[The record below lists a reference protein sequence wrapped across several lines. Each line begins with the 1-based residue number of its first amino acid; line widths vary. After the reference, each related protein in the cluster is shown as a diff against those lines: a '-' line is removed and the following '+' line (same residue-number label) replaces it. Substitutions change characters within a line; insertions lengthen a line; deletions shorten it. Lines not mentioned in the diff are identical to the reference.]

1 MIAWTAINKMAARRD
16 DEASRTSISGDAN
29 LIPVMAT
36 ARARTYPDPGYEGEL
51 KVAAESHRPR
61 GSRRKPWNMHMLSP
75 SIQREPGSVR
85 TNASQS
91 IAFGLE
97 RIGLISLRF
106 PLLVGL
112 AAIVLLIAAAFG
124 ITRIKVD
131 DSLSQLFRSE
141 TPEFKTFE
149 EVTRRFPSNE
159 FDVLIVVEGKHLLER
174 ASIEKLR
181 DLVTDLQLIEGT
193 RGIISLFS
201 ARQPPQGGELPAPLF
216 PEQLPEGAE
225 YDRLVQRVMNN
236 EVVRGKLLSEDGELT
251 LIVLALDPDVVASS
265 RLRDVI
271 ANIQKTIDDDLAGSG
286 LTARLSGVP
295 VMQLEIRNAVERDR
309 LLYNAFG
316 FAAGALIA
324 IVFFRRPSFMI
335 IAAGPPLIAIVIALG
350 ALGWFDFRLNMFL
363 NVMTPLIMVI
373 SFSDSMQLT
382 FAARDR
388 LLQGQGRF
396 EAFCNSMLVVG
407 PPSVRT
413 HATAALSFIALQFS
427 ESHLIRTFGEA
438 GLVATLIAMFAVLML
453 VPLLGVLLVR
463 KESMFAAEVKEADTA
478 VDVLRRFCAWIA
490 ARMVSRPGLYSL
502 LSFLIVGGL
511 GLIYANLEPRYRLAD
526 QVPDREQA
534 VAASHRLDTKLNG
547 ANPIDVLIEFPRGT
561 SLYAPEALAT
571 LAEVHATFEKQPGI
585 ANVWSLETL
594 RRWLAEKLGKSD
606 VATLKQYVD
615 MLPEY
620 LTRRFISAEQ
630 NAVLVSGRVPDVD
643 ASQLL
648 PVIESLDKAL
658 DQVRAKHP
666 GYEMAVTGL
675 SAISARNSALMIK
688 KLNRGLTLEFLFV
701 AAFIGL
707 AFRSV
712 VVMLASILP
721 GIFPVVLSG
730 TLLWLIGEG
739 LQFASVVALT
749 VSFGLGLSAT
759 IHFLNRLRPEERPDE
774 DPAIAVER
782 ATVLVGPP
790 LILTSVVLAC
800 GLIVTVFS
808 DLPSLRLFGWLSAF
822 AMLAALAADLLI
834 LRPTVTFL
842 SRLARPLGEKRL
854 PRRAF

>member
-1 MIAWTAINKMAARRD
+1 MDT
-16 DEASRTSISGDAN
+16 SRYTQSEPS
-29 LIPVMAT
+29 
-36 ARARTYPDPGYEGEL
+36 
-51 KVAAESHRPR
+51 
-61 GSRRKPWNMHMLSP
+61 SR
-75 SIQREPGSVR
+75 R

-91 IAFGLE
+91 IALGLE
-97 RIGLISLRF
+97 RIGLVSLRF
-106 PLLVGL
+106 PQLVGFVT
-112 AAIVLLIAAAFG
+112 IVLLIAAVSGLA
-124 ITRIKVD
+124 RIKVD
-131 DSLSQLFRSE
+131 DSLSQLFRSD

-159 FDVLIVVEGKHLLER
+159 FDVLIVVEGKNLLER

-201 ARQPPQGGELPAPLF
+201 ARQPPQGNELPAPLF
-216 PEQLPEGAE
+216 PEQLPEGTE
-225 YDRLVQRVMNN
+225 YDRLIQRVVSN
-236 EVVRGKLLSEDGELT
+236 EIIRGKLLSEDGELT
-251 LIVLALDPDVVASS
+251 LIVLALDPDVVSSS
-265 RLRDVI
+265 RLRDLI
-271 ANIQKTIDDDLAGSG
+271 ANIQKTIDEDLARTG
-286 LTARLSGVP
+286 LTTRLSGVP

-309 LLYNAFG
+309 MFYNAFG
-316 FAAGALIA
+316 FAAGCLIA
-324 IVFFRRPSFMI
+324 IVFFRRLSFMI
-335 IAAGPPLIAIVIALG
+335 IGAGPPLIAIVLSLG

-388 LLQGQGRF
+388 LLQGQEKF
-396 EAFCNSMLVVG
+396 EAFRNASLVVG
-407 PPSVRT
+407 PACVLT

-427 ESHLIRTFGEA
+427 ESDLIRTFGEA

-463 KESMFAAEVKEADTA
+463 KESMFVAEVKGADTA

-490 ARMVSRPGLYSL
+490 ARMVNRPGLYSL
-502 LSFLIVGGL
+502 LGVLIVGGL

-534 VAASHRLDTKLNG
+534 VAASHRLDAKLNG
-547 ANPIDVLIEFPRGT
+547 ANPIDVLIEFPKST
-561 SLYAPEALAT
+561 SLYAPETLAT
-571 LAEVHATFEKQPGI
+571 IAEVHATVEKQPGI

-594 RRWLAEKLGKSD
+594 QRWLAERVGKSD

-615 MLPEY
+615 ILPEY

-630 NAVLVSGRVPDVD
+630 DAVLVSGRVPDVD

-658 DQVRAKHP
+658 DKVRAERP
-666 GYEMAVTGL
+666 GYKIAVTGL
-675 SAISARNSALMIK
+675 SAIAARNSALMIN
-688 KLNRGLTLEFLFV
+688 KLNRGLTLEFMFV

-707 AFRSV
+707 AFRSF

-721 GIFPVVLSG
+721 GIFPIVLSG
-730 TLLWLIGEG
+730 MVLWALGEG

-759 IHFLNRLRPEERPDE
+759 IHFLNRLRQEERPDQ

-842 SRLARPLGEKRL
+842 SRLARRMSGKLFYR
-854 PRRAF
+854 